1 MCSFVE
7 PLLNN
12 ALKNRS
18 MKKHALKTFFDTLR
32 LHLSLKR
39 KGPGPSDLE
48 LLPLTS
54 LTFFVLCARFD
65 KLFDEKHMDMIQS
78 A

>member
-1 MCSFVE
+1 M
-7 PLLNN
+7 
-12 ALKNRS
+12 S

-54 LTFFVLCARFD
+54 HFLCP
-65 KLFDEKHMDMIQS
+65 LCTV
-78 A
+78 